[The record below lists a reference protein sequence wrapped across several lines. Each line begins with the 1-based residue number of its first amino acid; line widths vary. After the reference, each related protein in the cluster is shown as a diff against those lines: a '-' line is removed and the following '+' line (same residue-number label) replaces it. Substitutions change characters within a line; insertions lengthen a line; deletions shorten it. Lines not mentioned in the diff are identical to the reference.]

1 LFFNKLSLPFLP
13 PVQDGCYHFFAPCN
27 LSPVF
32 CNLSPDGL
40 EGSACTFAT
49 TRKWEPNQRGYT
61 FSKGVTSGI
70 QNPFIMTRVI
80 LTAQVED
87 LAKWETGFRSH
98 VGLFRSMGVQKA
110 IQYTMVAP
118 NTVAITSEVADI
130 GKYLEMLQSPETAAA
145 MDVDGAIK
153 ETVQVFVL
161 DKVVE
166 L

>member
-1 LFFNKLSLPFLP
+1 
-13 PVQDGCYHFFAPCN
+13 
-27 LSPVF
+27 
-32 CNLSPDGL
+32 
-40 EGSACTFAT
+40 
-49 TRKWEPNQRGYT
+49 
-61 FSKGVTSGI
+61 
-70 QNPFIMTRVI
+70 
-80 LTAQVED
+80 VED

-98 VGLFRSMGVQKA
+98 VELFRSMGVQKA
-110 IQYTMVAP
+110 IQYTMVSP

>member
-1 LFFNKLSLPFLP
+1 
-13 PVQDGCYHFFAPCN
+13 
-27 LSPVF
+27 
-32 CNLSPDGL
+32 
-40 EGSACTFAT
+40 
-49 TRKWEPNQRGYT
+49 
-61 FSKGVTSGI
+61 
-70 QNPFIMTRVI
+70 MTRVI

-110 IQYTMVAP
+110 IQYTMVSP

>member
-1 LFFNKLSLPFLP
+1 
-13 PVQDGCYHFFAPCN
+13 
-27 LSPVF
+27 
-32 CNLSPDGL
+32 
-40 EGSACTFAT
+40 
-49 TRKWEPNQRGYT
+49 
-61 FSKGVTSGI
+61 
-70 QNPFIMTRVI
+70 MTRVI

-98 VGLFRSMGVQKA
+98 VELFRSMGVQQS

-130 GKYLEMLQSPETAAA
+130 GKYLELLQSPETAAA

-161 DKVVE
+161 DKAVE